1 MGLVFW
7 PTVRDPT
14 AQSEGLG
21 RSLHLIT
28 FFGLKGRDCGPSD
41 RALASRPFRSKSYLV
56 EMNDGCENSSSL
68 EAKQPQTLF
77 RKFY

>member
-7 PTVRDPT
+7 PSV

-28 FFGLKGRDCGPSD
+28 FFGLKGRDCDPSD
-41 RALASRPFRSKSYLV
+41 RALASRLLGS
-56 EMNDGCENSSSL
+56 G
-68 EAKQPQTLF
+68 
-77 RKFY
+77 RK